1 MKTFDLKAFITERW
15 LANVQV
21 VWLVGS
27 EPAEY
32 QEAIIA
38 ATNEMREDQDRPY
51 DVDVWCHDKLTG
63 LTRTRPRLTPP
74 TDGTGQAVVGL
85 QHAIAGTASPGK
97 FNEEFRRVMHRDAI
111 FVFRDIDDEVKKTP
125 VVAQAIRNICHAN
138 MCADDY
144 AEQVEEG
151 ERGRRMI
158 ILVTS
163 DDSMASR
170 VPDLKPQHVPLPS
183 PDALRSAIQSVW
195 LPHTSR
201 YVGDPD
207 NGIEPN
213 TQLGLPPLTPEE
225 MQTLTGAL
233 RGFTMQEAE
242 DCCTMVLVSRAGVY
256 RGKGI
261 TDMHALLAR
270 IEQEKIAQF
279 NAVPGVTY
287 ISADSMT
294 TRVLPGYESLFE
306 MIEQGMSISAEVAMK
321 HRVGRMRSMAL
332 AGGPG
337 VGKTDVAISIAAAMS
352 KPLIQWSIGESQ
364 DRLVGNSEKNA
375 RRVLDIAEATGA
387 VVLVDDI
394 DKAGV
399 GNASHGQSG
408 NDSFGRVVQM
418 LLTHSSQKD
427 SDAVFIY
434 TFNRTR
440 NIPQEL
446 IRPGRVDFRGY
457 VRRPDEVTRFEI
469 LKTHVAFHG
478 VEADNSDLEKIASD
492 EVTDDWTGAEL
503 ATLVQAA
510 TRHALRHDTIRLDG
524 PWMLSQANDFVP
536 MAKMNVWQ
544 DDLAQMETDCQ
555 QFTKLG
561 RVDRNTH
568 ETTVAGATRNYRS
581 AAI

>member
-1 MKTFDLKAFITERW
+1 
-15 LANVQV
+15 
-21 VWLVGS
+21 
-27 EPAEY
+27 
-32 QEAIIA
+32 
-38 ATNEMREDQDRPY
+38 
-51 DVDVWCHDKLTG
+51 
-63 LTRTRPRLTPP
+63 
-74 TDGTGQAVVGL
+74 
-85 QHAIAGTASPGK
+85 
-97 FNEEFRRVMHRDAI
+97 
-111 FVFRDIDDEVKKTP
+111 
-125 VVAQAIRNICHAN
+125 
-138 MCADDY
+138 
-144 AEQVEEG
+144 
-151 ERGRRMI
+151 
-158 ILVTS
+158 
-163 DDSMASR
+163 
-170 VPDLKPQHVPLPS
+170 
-183 PDALRSAIQSVW
+183 
-195 LPHTSR
+195 
-201 YVGDPD
+201 
-207 NGIEPN
+207 
-213 TQLGLPPLTPEE
+213 

-306 MIEQGMSISAEVAMK
+306 MIDQGMSISAEVAMK